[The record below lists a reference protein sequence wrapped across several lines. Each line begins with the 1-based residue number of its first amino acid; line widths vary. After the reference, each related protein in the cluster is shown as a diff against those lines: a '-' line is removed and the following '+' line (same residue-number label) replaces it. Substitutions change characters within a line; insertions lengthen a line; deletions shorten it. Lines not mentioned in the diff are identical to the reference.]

1 MPDLLLLRHAKS
13 SWDDASLADRDRPLA
28 DRGRKAA
35 RRIGRL
41 LGERGWRPD
50 RALVSPARRT
60 QETWESI
67 ADALGG
73 KSPPALTIETL
84 YMASPSDLLEI
95 IRAKGAKARRL
106 LVLGHNPGLEEFASW
121 LVAPNSDENALS
133 RLQEKFPTAGLA
145 RFRFDGPWAA
155 LAPAGA
161 RLLEFVRPRDLS

>member
-60 QETWESI
+60 QETWELI
-67 ADALGG
+67 ADAL
-73 KSPPALTIETL
+73 
-84 YMASPSDLLEI
+84 
-95 IRAKGAKARRL
+95 
-106 LVLGHNPGLEEFASW
+106 
-121 LVAPNSDENALS
+121 
-133 RLQEKFPTAGLA
+133 
-145 RFRFDGPWAA
+145 AA
-155 LAPAGA
+155 IAAA
-161 RLLEFVRPRDLS
+161 